1 MLTQIQSKV
10 NRIQVLSDISRIPE
24 NVSSGDGFSNF
35 TADQWQNFFT
45 IYATVVLW
53 EHLSNDDRQILTQ
66 FVDQFDKTY
75 RKKIWPEKITPNLL
89 LSLHLCECAQ
99 DYGPLYSFWCFSF
112 ERINGI
118 LGSLPNSNR
127 KIEPEL
133 IQRPMND
140 SRIVSLTAASE
151 VEGLELLPNRS
162 EVGSLSDANQF
173 SSDEMRR
180 LSNNGGFAKLTKRF
194 TLYLRSERFS
204 GELLPPQRQK
214 LIIPADLLDLLV
226 KYYTAT
232 YENLSFRN
240 PFADNLDDS
249 IIVLNRVDQYERC
262 RIGSEIF
269 GSDISSRHVK
279 SSFVLARFVNQDGS
293 IDLYPG
299 QVQYFISYSVNLPN
313 GFIEHKLVYIKWYK
327 PVSSAATRFH
337 FSSNDDA
344 ETCNVELW
352 DTQFYPICRECII
365 PVHNIF
371 SRFILFKNKIS
382 DRQNS

>member
-10 NRIQVLSDISRIPE
+10 NRIQVPSDIGRIPG

-35 TADQWQNFFT
+35 TADQWRNFFT

-66 FVDQFDKTY
+66 FVKICQILVSRIMERDLMNEAHERLINLIKLIE
-75 RKKIWPEKITPNLL
+75 RKYGPEKITPNLH

-112 ERINGI
+112 ERMNGI

-133 IQRPMND
+133 MRRLMND
-140 SRIVSLTAASE
+140 NRIVSLTAASE

-162 EVGSLSDANQF
+162 EIESLSDANQF

-180 LSNNGGFAKLTKRF
+180 FLFNTYNIQESVITG
-194 TLYLRSERFS
+194 SERFP
-204 GELLPPQRQK
+204 GELLTPQWQK

-226 KYYTAT
+226 EYYTAT
-232 YENLSFRN
+232 YENLSFRK

-249 IIVLNRVDQYERC
+249 IIVLNRWTNME
-262 RIGSEIF
+262 
-269 GSDISSRHVK
+269 
-279 SSFVLARFVNQDGS
+279 
-293 IDLYPG
+293 
-299 QVQYFISYSVNLPN
+299 
-313 GFIEHKLVYIKWYK
+313 
-327 PVSSAATRFH
+327 
-337 FSSNDDA
+337 DA
-344 ETCNVELW
+344 E
-352 DTQFYPICRECII
+352 
-365 PVHNIF
+365 
-371 SRFILFKNKIS
+371 
-382 DRQNS
+382 